1 MTLTYFKVHIP
12 EEVGQCKM
20 GSLRKKE
27 TAFVIMISFNKAG
40 SKLWNGLETKISREI
55 LKFNCFC
62 MKIISS
68 CPHIIQGYLRL

>member
-27 TAFVIMISFNKAG
+27 TAFVIMISIKQAASYG
-40 SKLWNGLETKISREI
+40 TAWK
-55 LKFNCFC
+55 LKF
-62 MKIISS
+62 
-68 CPHIIQGYLRL
+68 QGKS